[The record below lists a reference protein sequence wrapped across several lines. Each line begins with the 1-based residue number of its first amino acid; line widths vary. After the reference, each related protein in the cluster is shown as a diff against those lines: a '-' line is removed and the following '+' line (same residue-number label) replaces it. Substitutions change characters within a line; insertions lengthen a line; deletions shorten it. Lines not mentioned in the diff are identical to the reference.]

1 MNCQQ
6 IDELILD
13 ALDEP
18 LSADDREKVDTHLT
32 ACPACVA
39 NLQTYVTTVGLLQEL
54 GRIEESE
61 IAPPLSEDLVRRILD
76 ARNVAQAN
84 RASRRTG

>member
-1 MNCQQ
+1 MNCRQ

-18 LSADDREKVDTHLT
+18 LNAGDRAEVDTHLA

-39 NLQTYVTTVGLLQEL
+39 NLQTYVTTIGLLQDL
-54 GRIEESE
+54 GRIEESQA
-61 IAPPLSEDLVRRILD
+61 APPLSDELVRRILD
-76 ARNVAQAN
+76 ARNAAQVN
-84 RASRRTG
+84 RSARRTG